1 VIFNRFKFSRDIGI
15 DLGTANTLIHVS
27 GKGVVLQEPSVVA
40 MDLEE
45 GIPLAVGKEAKLML
59 GRTPGNIRAVRPLRD
74 GVIADFDAAEQMIKT
89 FIQKC
94 NEGKGIVAPRIVI
107 GIPSGVTSVERR
119 AVREAGLAGARE
131 VHLIDEPVALEERI
145 YVEKF
150 AKHNSTI
157 WTWLKK
163 ANSLRRY
170 GKQKSDG
177 INGLIQHLGLDG
189 LETENHFDPKNDDL
203 ADWFSGS
210 PDWVRRS

>member
-1 VIFNRFKFSRDIGI
+1 
-15 DLGTANTLIHVS
+15 
-27 GKGVVLQEPSVVA
+27 
-40 MDLEE
+40 M
-45 GIPLAVGKEAKLML
+45 
-59 GRTPGNIRAVRPLRD
+59 
-74 GVIADFDAAEQMIKT
+74 
-89 FIQKC
+89 
-94 NEGKGIVAPRIVI
+94 
-107 GIPSGVTSVERR
+107 
-119 AVREAGLAGARE
+119 
-131 VHLIDEPVALEERI
+131 EERI

-177 INGLIQHLGLDG
+177 INGLIQNLGLDG

-210 PDWVRRS
+210 PDWVRRSIRSQILYNNRQIIFSNQTHIR